1 MDLILLL
8 SGNKD
13 KIIEKHGLDHNN
25 VEVVKIDE
33 KELIQFSRLVKLI
46 KNKKYRNIY
55 FGVYDIKY
63 LRFEYFINLILLFS
77 NKKGAIVDQFGI
89 EQNSNKLKLILIQ
102 TPLFIL
108 EAFLSLVVVI
118 YFKTKLK
125 LLNIE

>member
-13 KIIEKHGLDHNN
+13 KIIEKHGLDPNN

-89 EQNSNKLKLILIQ
+89 KQTSKKLNLILIQ